1 MQGEQGEPG
10 TQVTLGLGAPEQE
23 RCTTDGDLYI
33 DTEALEF
40 YECTS
45 GAWVLFGPA
54 DPDETSA
61 PTEPE
66 SPEPTPESEN

>member
-45 GAWVLFGPA
+45 GEWEQFGPTEPAAPA
-54 DPDETSA
+54 DPG
-61 PTEPE
+61 
-66 SPEPTPESEN
+66 SPEPNPESEN